1 MKKLRVILALAMA
14 MSMMAGVARSQELNS
29 FAATQPSMVS
39 DHDMVRDSLVA
50 SRFWTRSTIALVALD
65 GAAKAADSFATR
77 ENIAN
82 GGVEYNPLARPFV
95 RTAGVQV
102 VSMGA
107 LFGAEIATA
116 YLLHRARH
124 AMMERGVLAGG
135 AVMNGLGAASSF
147 KHRVGW

>member
-1 MKKLRVILALAMA
+1 MKILTVILVLA
-14 MSMMAGVARSQELNS
+14 MMAGAALAQETNS
-29 FAATQPSMVS
+29 FVAVHPYIVS
-39 DHDMVRDSLVA
+39 NHDMVQQSLGP

-82 GGVEYNPLARPFV
+82 GGQEYNPLARPFV
-95 RTAGVQV
+95 RTAGAQV
-102 VSMGA
+102 ATMSA

-116 YLLHRARH
+116 YLLHKAH
-124 AMMERGVLAGG
+124 HTMMERGVLAGG

>member
-1 MKKLRVILALAMA
+1 MKKLKVILALAIA
-14 MSMMAGVARSQELNS
+14 MMAGVARSQELNS

-39 DHDMVRDSLVA
+39 DHDMVRDSLGP

-82 GGVEYNPLARPFV
+82 GGAEYNPLARPFV

-102 VSMGA
+102 ATMGA

-116 YLLHRARH
+116 YLLHKARH
-124 AMMERGVLAGG
+124 TIMERGVLAGG
-135 AVMNGLGAASSF
+135 ALMNGLGAASSF
-147 KHRVGW
+147 KNRAGW

>member
-1 MKKLRVILALAMA
+1 MKILLVIPVLA
-14 MSMMAGVARSQELNS
+14 MMAGAVLAQEANS
-29 FAATQPSMVS
+29 FVAVHPYIVSNHEMVQE
-39 DHDMVRDSLVA
+39 SLGP

-82 GGVEYNPLARPFV
+82 GGEEYNPLARPFV
-95 RTAGVQV
+95 RTAGAQV
-102 VSMGA
+102 ATMSA

-116 YLLHRARH
+116 YLLHKAH
-124 AMMERGVLAGG
+124 HTMMERGVLAGG
-135 AVMNGLGAASSF
+135 AAMNALGAASSF

>member
-1 MKKLRVILALAMA
+1 
-14 MSMMAGVARSQELNS
+14 
-29 FAATQPSMVS
+29 MVS
-39 DHDMVRDSLVA
+39 DHDMVRDSLGP

-95 RTAGVQV
+95 RTAGAQV
-102 VSMGA
+102 ATMGA

-124 AMMERGVLAGG
+124 TMMERGVLAGG
-135 AVMNGLGAASSF
+135 ALMNGLGAASSF
-147 KHRVGW
+147 KNRAGW

>member
-1 MKKLRVILALAMA
+1 MKILALILVVAT
-14 MSMMAGVARSQELNS
+14 MAGAVLAQEATSFVAVHPYL
-29 FAATQPSMVS
+29 VS
-39 DHDMVRDSLVA
+39 DHDMVQQSLGP
-50 SRFWTRSTIALVALD
+50 SRFWTRPTIALVALD

-82 GGVEYNPLARPFV
+82 GGQEYNPLARPFV
-95 RTAGVQV
+95 RTAGAQV
-102 VSMGA
+102 ATMSA

-116 YLLHRARH
+116 YLLHKAH
-124 AMMERGVLAGG
+124 HTMMERGVLAGG

>member
-1 MKKLRVILALAMA
+1 MKILALILVVAT
-14 MSMMAGVARSQELNS
+14 MAGAVLAQEATSFVAVHPYL
-29 FAATQPSMVS
+29 VS
-39 DHDMVRDSLVA
+39 DHDMVQQSLGP
-50 SRFWTRSTIALVALD
+50 SRFWTRPTIALVALD

-82 GGVEYNPLARPFV
+82 GGQEYNPLAPPFV
-95 RTAGVQV
+95 RTAGAQV
-102 VSMGA
+102 ATMSA

-116 YLLHRARH
+116 YLLHKAH
-124 AMMERGVLAGG
+124 HKMMERGVLAGG